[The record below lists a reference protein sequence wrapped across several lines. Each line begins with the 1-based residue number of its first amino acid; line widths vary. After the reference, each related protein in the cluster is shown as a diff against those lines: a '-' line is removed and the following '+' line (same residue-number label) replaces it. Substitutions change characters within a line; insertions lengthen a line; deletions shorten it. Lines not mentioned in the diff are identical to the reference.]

1 MIKHTMLSVE
11 NNKKLLKN
19 DALGIQELLTLFE
32 YEHTTPN
39 VPFRPKGGDLFIF
52 KSQKKDDW
60 KADGHT

>member
-11 NNKKLLKN
+11 NNKKILKN
-19 DALGIQELLTLFE
+19 DALDIQELLTLFE

-39 VPFRPKGGDLFIF
+39 VPFRPGGDLFIF